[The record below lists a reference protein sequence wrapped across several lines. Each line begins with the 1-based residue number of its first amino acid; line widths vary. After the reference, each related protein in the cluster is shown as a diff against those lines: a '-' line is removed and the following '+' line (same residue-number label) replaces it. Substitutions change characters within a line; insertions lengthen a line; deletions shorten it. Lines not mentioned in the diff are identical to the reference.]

1 MYIYVCTYVYIYQY
15 AVYIINAYITYI
27 HFLYKLKAVL
37 TLYRSINYVM
47 HLAVLYSGKH
57 YHHYLFNNVNNKQL
71 MPIKEGSGVR
81 VK

>member
-1 MYIYVCTYVYIYQY
+1 MYIYTC
-15 AVYIINAYITYI
+15 INACITYT
-27 HFLYKLKAVL
+27 HFLFELRAVL

-47 HLAVLYSGKH
+47 HLAVLYNGKH

-81 VK
+81 VR

>member
-1 MYIYVCTYVYIYQY
+1 MYIYQY
-15 AVYIINAYITYI
+15 VEIRIICIYIINAYITYI